1 MITFINK
8 EVCRSNVIEKVHIN
22 FSGREFGMKRRRWR
36 KRGEWRRCQLQLE
49 ATWDNFSECL
59 WRMLG
64 RLIRGIKSIQTKW
77 HIDILVSVCKEGIR
91 KGCYTDISLI
101 SSCSQIHP
109 CDNCCT
115 TWAHLGSPTVGAWW
129 FFSSQNPSP
138 KPPWFEPWSCE
149 LRVSG
154 DPNLFRKTMEN
165 CGFFLLKLGLCPA
178 IYTKQMVR
186 IWGDRCFFKAVFLL
200 GIRKMM
206 SLGKG
211 TPPETNIAFVVG
223 RGLFSEAK
231 KVSCAARFNR
241 YATLGYWY
249 RRYQNV

>member
-101 SSCSQIHP
+101 SSCSQEIHP

-129 FFSSQNPSP
+129 FFFIT
-138 KPPWFEPWSCE
+138 KPFPQTTMVRTLELWTQSFWGSKPLQKDHGKLWIFSLETWLVSCNLHQTNGQDLRRQVFFQGRIFVRNSENDEPWK
-149 LRVSG
+149 G
-154 DPNLFRKTMEN
+154 
-165 CGFFLLKLGLCPA
+165 
-178 IYTKQMVR
+178 YTP
-186 IWGDRCFFKAVFLL
+186 W
-200 GIRKMM
+200 
-206 SLGKG
+206 
-211 TPPETNIAFVVG
+211 N
-223 RGLFSEAK
+223 
-231 KVSCAARFNR
+231 
-241 YATLGYWY
+241 
-249 RRYQNV
+249 